1 MMRSIYILALATAA
15 CFGRPNRIDDKVTAA
30 LNNLVTLDARLD
42 GDTTINYQNMASHKD
57 FSHDNAPDP
66 LYTAVSASSLT
77 GATYK
82 AYDNLIVF
90 YQHADVDVEETVTS
104 TWQDS
109 ISAFLDAV
117 MNTKVVQSAQT
128 FLVQQGLA
136 SADPAKFKDLL
147 NSLWFTTY
155 ARNKALGSSGFES
168 VFSGEVQGTN
178 VIRFN
183 NWLRYYEQEKAGL
196 SNYHGWFTREK
207 GVQLSLQFEWN
218 NFQALETNMLLNTSP
233 EFEIAVYTICA
244 LSGGECDMTINNQA
258 VTIFASTLQSNGV
271 TVIDQCYPAI
281 SASTGTTKKGS
292 NTTKKP
298 AQNDAAL
305 QSLVDQMRKADVDKA
320 GPNDYTLDWGKLESG
335 NKRTSTNP
343 LFARVNEDLYK
354 RPVYSTLI
362 SVFNNSLFT
371 PDVCTAEPAM
381 SGFRKATIQ
390 QMLDTWAATDVFNLF
405 YQYLNSH
412 GNAHATNVTT
422 LKAYLWNLWFGTY
435 SRCGS
440 TLGSSGWEHVFV
452 GEWRSGTLDGQHD
465 WTRYYLLQKADH
477 IIYHGYFSYVGN
489 LTGTFQYTWDSEFKQ
504 KGGFLIGTSPVF
516 DYALLSVCAM
526 THPGEAGCKFSIDG
540 HPLSVTS
547 YTQSCAAGTCLST
560 AYPEN

>member
-271 TVIDQCYPAI
+271 TV
-281 SASTGTTKKGS
+281 
-292 NTTKKP
+292 
-298 AQNDAAL
+298 
-305 QSLVDQMRKADVDKA
+305 SLVDQMRKADVDKA